1 MSAENITP
9 GNLNDFI
16 VAYVDGE
23 LSAAEMSRVE
33 TLLAD
38 DPKARQLR
46 DTLRRQGEALKGL
59 HRGVVEQPAPADLI
73 AAIRSAARDGSDQ
86 ASPDVSSPGFSS
98 PGFSS
103 PGPSSSGPSSAEI
116 RRPAAVVSSPGAKPQ
131 GSRTRLWLVAASVA
145 FLVVGA
151 AGGFVAG
158 ERYGV
163 VPAAQNDWLM
173 QVAQYHG
180 IYAREKRHLVE
191 VSADETPHIESW
203 LGNRLGRT
211 LTVPDLSAS
220 GAEFKGARLLGINGK
235 PVAQLIYQI
244 PGGEPFALCLMPSGK
259 GDLAPVTAQRADL
272 NMVEWR
278 QGGYAFVV
286 VGWEEETALQS
297 FVDPVRETLDL

>member
-46 DTLRRQGEALKGL
+46 DTLRRQSEALKGL
-59 HRGVVEQPAPADLI
+59 HRGIVEQPVPAHLI
-73 AAIRSAARDGSDQ
+73 AAIRGAARDSADP
-86 ASPDVSSPGFSS
+86 ASPEHLSADS
-98 PGFSS
+98 
-103 PGPSSSGPSSAEI
+103 SSAEI
-116 RRPAAVVSSPGAKPQ
+116 RRPAAVVSSSGAKPQ

-203 LGNRLGRT
+203 LGKRLGRT

-244 PGGEPFALCLMPSGK
+244 PGGDPFALCLMPSAK

-286 VGWEEETALQS
+286 VGWEDGAALQS

>member
-1 MSAENITP
+1 MSVENITRD
-9 GNLNDFI
+9 NLNDYL

-23 LSAAEMSRVE
+23 LSAAEMGRVE
-33 TLLAD
+33 ILLAD
-38 DPKARQLR
+38 DPKAQKLR
-46 DTLRRQGEALKGL
+46 DVLRGQSETLKGL
-59 HRGVVEQPAPADLI
+59 HGGIIEQPVPSHLI
-73 AAIRSAARDGSDQ
+73 AAIRAGAGKSSGADLKAANQ
-86 ASPDVSSPGFSS
+86 
-98 PGFSS
+98 
-103 PGPSSSGPSSAEI
+103 SSSEV
-116 RRPAAVVSSPGAKPQ
+116 RQPAAVVSSAAARTG

-173 QVAQYHG
+173 RVAEYHG
-180 IYAREKRHLVE
+180 IYAKEKRHLVE
-191 VSADETPHIESW
+191 VSADETPHIEAW

-235 PVAQLIYQI
+235 PVAQLIYQM
-244 PGGEPFALCLMPSGK
+244 PGGEPFALCVMPSGK
-259 GDLAPVTAQRADL
+259 GDLAPAAVRRADL

-278 QGGYAFVV
+278 QDGYAYVV
-286 VGWEEETALQS
+286 VGWEDESTLRGFAEPARQS
-297 FVDPVRETLDL
+297 LDL